1 MARIDDTWP
10 AGILVPKRNFVYIP
24 IPKVACTSIK
34 ARIAKLENKRLLNN
48 DPHQTQFQT
57 ISLEATY
64 NSPLPSFAFVRHP
77 VDRLYSCW
85 KDKVSQNI
93 TKEFSRFPFYSG
105 MSFKDFV
112 DVVKD
117 IPDDEADG
125 HFRSQYAYV
134 YHRSFK
140 AVTYVAKLENCEE
153 EWRNISDWLKLPYAP
168 LETRNSTGT
177 RQPISSAL
185 LELIH
190 DRYEIDFNKF
200 NYEVDY
206 GGKKKD

>member
-1 MARIDDTWP
+1 
-10 AGILVPKRNFVYIP
+10 
-24 IPKVACTSIK
+24 
-34 ARIAKLENKRLLNN
+34 
-48 DPHQTQFQT
+48 
-57 ISLEATY
+57 
-64 NSPLPSFAFVRHP
+64 
-77 VDRLYSCW
+77 
-85 KDKVSQNI
+85 NI